1 MARSSRSPRGRLAA
15 AVAFGFAVPAIA
27 ACNALIGLDDFEKV
41 QCAGSQCDDAGIDVD
56 SGRIDGPND
65 ARIDVN
71 DFDGG
76 GTEPVTWAKWPI
88 PNFDG
93 VPDAVAPAIPNPH
106 SYATSGDGRSVED
119 KVTKLTWEQAGD
131 AGSGASTLKTYDEA
145 VAYCAA
151 LGPER
156 WRVPKRIE
164 LVTLLDFT
172 RNGKR
177 FDVAFGG
184 AGGNYWSSSE
194 KRPYSAA
201 NPAHWIVD
209 FDKGIV
215 TGRATSETAFVR
227 CVRSQ

>member
-1 MARSSRSPRGRLAA
+1 MARSDRSARRRLAA
-15 AVAFGFAVPAIA
+15 LIAFGLAVPAVA

-41 QCAGSQCDDAGIDVD
+41 QCAGSQCNDAGADVD
-56 SGRIDGPND
+56 SGRVDGSSD

-76 GTEPVTWAKWPI
+76 GTEPVTWAKWPM

-93 VPDAVAPAIPNPH
+93 EAGAIAPAIPNPH
-106 SYATSGDGRSVED
+106 SYAISGDGRSVED
-119 KVTKLTWEQAGD
+119 KVTNLTWEQAGD
-131 AGSGASTLKTYDEA
+131 AGAGASTLKTYDEA

-151 LGPER
+151 LEPEK

-164 LVTLLDFT
+164 LVTLLDFS
-172 RNGKR
+172 RGAKR

-184 AGGNYWSSSE
+184 EGGNYWSASE
-194 KRPYSAA
+194 KRPFSAT
-201 NPAHWIVD
+201 NPEHWIVD
-209 FDKGIV
+209 FDKGFV
-215 TGRATSETAFVR
+215 TGRAKADRAFVR